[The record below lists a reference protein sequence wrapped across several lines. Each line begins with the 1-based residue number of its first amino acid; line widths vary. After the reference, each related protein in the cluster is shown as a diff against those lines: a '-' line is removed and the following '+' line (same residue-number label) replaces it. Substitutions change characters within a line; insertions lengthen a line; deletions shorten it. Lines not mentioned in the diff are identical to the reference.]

1 MILVAAYELELHI
14 LPQWQTEGMLLYRV
28 IGLSFDVDEDGG
40 GGFAAFER
48 DLAAAM
54 PKIES
59 LAKQGTALRGR
70 EQQPL
75 NLAKER

>member
-14 LPQWQTEGMLLYRV
+14 LPLWQTEGMLLYRV
-28 IGLSFDVDEDGG
+28 IGLSFDVDDDEG

-48 DLAAAM
+48 DLASAM

-59 LAKQGTALRGR
+59 LARQGTALRGGGQR
-70 EQQPL
+70 PL
-75 NLAKER
+75 KLHE